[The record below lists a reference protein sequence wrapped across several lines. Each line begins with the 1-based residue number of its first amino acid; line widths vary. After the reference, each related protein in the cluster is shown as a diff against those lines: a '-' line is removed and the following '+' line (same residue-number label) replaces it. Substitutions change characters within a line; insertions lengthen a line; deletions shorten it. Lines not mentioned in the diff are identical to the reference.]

1 MSESVNVSVCVRPV
15 MDWPFLQGDSLPLA
29 RDAGIGSSIPMTLH
43 RTNGFIIIIINKWIL
58 SL

>member
-1 MSESVNVSVCVRPV
+1 MNESVCVRPV
-15 MDWPFLQGDSLPLA
+15 MDWPFLQGVSLPLA

-43 RTNGFIIIIINKWIL
+43 RTNGFIILIINKLIV